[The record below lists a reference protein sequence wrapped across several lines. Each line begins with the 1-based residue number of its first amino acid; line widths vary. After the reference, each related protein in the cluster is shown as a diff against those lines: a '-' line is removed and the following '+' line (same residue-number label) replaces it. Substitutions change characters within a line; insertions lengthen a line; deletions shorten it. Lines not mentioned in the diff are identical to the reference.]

1 MSAWIL
7 VGALGVM
14 AGALTTVAGMGG
26 GLLLLLVLSLVW
38 DPATALACT
47 TPALLAGN
55 VHRAIL
61 CRHAVR
67 WPIASRFSAGGL
79 PGGIAGALFAA
90 AVPTSVV
97 GWLMAATTGLSILR
111 AALSPRV
118 TVPPVFMAP
127 AGFAIGAL
135 TGAAGGAGVLAAP
148 IFLSAGLAGEAY
160 VGTSAACAA
169 VLHVA
174 RLVGYGASGLY
185 AGESLG
191 SAVVLGIAILAGNQL
206 GHAARGFTR
215 RWPEGLVEHVVLAAS
230 AILAVVGLAR

>member
-7 VGALGVM
+7 VAALGVL

-26 GLLLLLVLSLVW
+26 GLLLVLVLSLVW

-55 VHRAIL
+55 VHRAAL
-61 CRHAVR
+61 LRRAVR
-67 WPIASRFSAGGL
+67 WPIAARFSAGAL
-79 PGGIAGALFAA
+79 PGALVGAVLAGA
-90 AVPTSVV
+90 VPSSVV
-97 GWLMAATTGLSILR
+97 AWLMAATTTLAIAR
-111 AALSPRV
+111 ATLSPRLKLG
-118 TVPPVFMAP
+118 PAWLAP
-127 AGFAIGAL
+127 GGFAVGTL

-148 IFLSAGLAGEAY
+148 LFLSAGLAGEAY

-169 VLHVA
+169 VQHLS

-185 AGESLG
+185 ADGSLG

-206 GHAARGFTR
+206 GHAAQPFTR
-215 RWPEGLVEHVVLAAS
+215 RWPTGLVEHAVLAAS
-230 AILAVVGLAR
+230 AILAVLGLAR